1 MHLPL
6 PGSAPSPAETSIK
19 LEGGLGQRV
28 ELGQGQAESP
38 GRVEG
43 AGQGH
48 MSIVTQDPSTGVGLG
63 GVSPAPPAAEAA
75 QAYLGVLSSS
85 EVCRSLAQL

>member
-1 MHLPL
+1 MVQATQSILVEEPMEKKSSPLPL
-6 PGSAPSPAETSIK
+6 QKETGINVKRQNTETSIK

-48 MSIVTQDPSTGVGLG
+48 MSTITQDPSTEM
-63 GVSPAPPAAEAA
+63 A
-75 QAYLGVLSSS
+75 
-85 EVCRSLAQL
+85 

>member
-1 MHLPL
+1 MIQKLNLEARLMQAQTCVLP
-6 PGSAPSPAETSIK
+6 ETSIK

-48 MSIVTQDPSTGVGLG
+48 MSTITQDPSTEM
-63 GVSPAPPAAEAA
+63 A
-75 QAYLGVLSSS
+75 
-85 EVCRSLAQL
+85 